1 MKIYTSEGK
10 TENCAKEKALE
21 EAIASEKEVFLKV
34 EEIKGN
40 LLKKTK
46 YKAYVVTKQ
55 EIKDELNNY
64 INELSKYMNIKIKSE
79 VIEED
84 SIYKIFLDSDNNS
97 ILIGKDGRTLKS
109 LQLLFRQYIN
119 MQTGFHIKINVDVS
133 DYKEKKLKILE
144 NTIKKIAHE
153 VIHSKI
159 EVKLDPM
166 NSYERRFVHN
176 LINDYTMLE
185 TKSIGEEPNRCIVI
199 SYKQD

>member
-1 MKIYTSEGK
+1 MKMYVGEGK
-10 TENCAKEKALE
+10 TEQLAKQKALE
-21 EAIASEKEVFLKV
+21 EAIASEKEVFLKL
-34 EEIKGN
+34 EEMKGS

-46 YKAYVVTKQ
+46 YKAYVITKQ

-64 INELSKYMNIKIKSE
+64 INELSKFMGIKMKSTIE
-79 VIEED
+79 EED
-84 SIYKIFLDSDNNS
+84 SIYKVFLDSDNNS
-97 ILIGKDGRTLKS
+97 ILIGKDGRTLKAI
-109 LQLLFRQYIN
+109 QLLLRQYIN
-119 MQTGFHIKINVDVS
+119 IQTGFNIKINVDVS

-144 NTIKKIAHE
+144 NTIKKIARE

-166 NSYERRFVHN
+166 NSYERRFIHN

-185 TKSIGEEPNRCIVI
+185 TRSEGEEPNRCIVI

>member
-1 MKIYTSEGK
+1 MKMYVGEGK
-10 TENCAKEKALE
+10 TEELAKQKALE
-21 EAIASEKEVFLKV
+21 EAIASEKEVFLKL
-34 EEIKGN
+34 EEMKGS

-46 YKAYVVTKQ
+46 YKAYVITKQ

-64 INELSKYMNIKIKSE
+64 INELSKFMGIKMKSTIE
-79 VIEED
+79 EED
-84 SIYKIFLDSDNNS
+84 SIYKVFLDSDNNS
-97 ILIGKDGRTLKS
+97 ILIGKDGRTLKAI
-109 LQLLFRQYIN
+109 QLLLRQYIN
-119 MQTGFHIKINVDVS
+119 IQTGFNIKINVDVS

-144 NTIKKIAHE
+144 NTIKKIARE

-166 NSYERRFVHN
+166 NSYERRFIHN

-185 TKSIGEEPNRCIVI
+185 TKSEGEEPNRCIVI